1 MAIFG
6 VSTKAMASVTQDST
20 TIKRLRLGIGLVGI
34 WLPFVVTIGHS
45 VHVGQFT
52 LPSSISGAYYTSMR
66 DVFVGSMSAVG
77 VFLLFYRSSRASDI
91 LGTIAGLAAI
101 AVALFPTKPDAID
114 LMLVSTDSPSRVV
127 HTVAAAVLFLS
138 LAAFCFFLFPMGAKP
153 GRKTIYYL
161 SGVAIVAGFALALL
175 GSQILPDDVERSIH
189 PLFWG
194 ETVAIVAYGV
204 AWFAKSNA
212 LMPDPQAT

>member
-6 VSTKAMASVTQDST
+6 VSTKAMARVAQDST

-45 VHVGQFT
+45 VNVGRFT

-77 VFLLFYRSSRASDI
+77 VFLIFYRSSLASDI

-101 AVALFPTKPDAID
+101 AVALFPTRPEAVD
-114 LMLVSTDSPSRVV
+114 LMVTAADSPGRIV
-127 HTVAAAVLFLS
+127 HAIAAGVLFFS
-138 LAAFCFFLFPMGAKP
+138 LAAFCLFIFPRS
-153 GRKTIYYL
+153 GRTPRKVIYYL
-161 SGVAIVAGFALALL
+161 SGVAIVAGFALAAL
-175 GSQILPDDVERSIH
+175 GSRILPDDVEATVH

-194 ETVAIVAYGV
+194 ETVAILAFGV
-204 AWFAKSNA
+204 AWFTKSNA
-212 LMPDPQAT
+212 LMPDPQET

>member
-1 MAIFG
+1 
-6 VSTKAMASVTQDST
+6 MASVTQDST

-45 VHVGQFT
+45 VNVGRFT

-77 VFLLFYRSSRASDI
+77 VFLIFYRTSRAADI

-101 AVALFPTKPDAID
+101 AVALFPAKSGAAD
-114 LMLVSTDSPSRVV
+114 LMVSSADAPGGVV

-138 LAAFCFFLFPMGAKP
+138 LAAFCFFLFPQSSRP
-153 GRKTIYYL
+153 PRKVVYYV
-161 SGVAIVAGFALALL
+161 SGLVIILGFALALL
-175 GSQILPDDVERSIH
+175 GSRILPDDVEATVH

-194 ETVAIVAYGV
+194 ETVAIIAFGV
-204 AWFAKSNA
+204 AWFTKSNA
-212 LMPDPQAT
+212 VMPDPRES